1 MYDMLL
7 RQGSVDLILDFFPVP
22 EFVQQVSF
30 TIGVGSVG

>member
-1 MYDMLL
+1 MYDKLL
-7 RQGSVDLILDFFPVP
+7 GQCPVDLILDFFPVP